1 MARPRRFEVR
11 NGLEWICNK
20 LVYMRVDKIRCITA
34 SSSGQMF
41 DINFR
46 SLMYRNVKLLI
57 GKY

>member
-20 LVYMRVDKIRCITA
+20 LVCMRVGEIRRITT
-34 SSSGQMF
+34 SSTGQVF

-57 GKY
+57 GKC